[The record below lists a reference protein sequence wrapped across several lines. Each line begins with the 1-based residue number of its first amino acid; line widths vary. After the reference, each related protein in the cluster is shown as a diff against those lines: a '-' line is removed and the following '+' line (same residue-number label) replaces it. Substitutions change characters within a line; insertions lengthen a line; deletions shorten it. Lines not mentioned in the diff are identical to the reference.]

1 MKRIKHLLNET
12 NEHWVG
18 NGFAVRSLFSYQ
30 NYNELLSPFLLLDY
44 AAPRDFPP
52 TSMKRGVGEH
62 PHRGFETVTIVF
74 DGEVAHKDSTG
85 SGGVITKGGVQW
97 MTAGSGIIHEEF
109 HSDEFAQRGGAME
122 MVQLWVNLPKD
133 HKMTAPKYQ
142 GINAEDIPEIT
153 MAQGIQARIIAGEL
167 NQVTG
172 PAETFTPINL
182 WDLTLSKGQHAIEIP
197 AGHNA
202 ILLVRAGT
210 VQVNDASILRAA
222 QGAVFAQEGSSVSIE
237 ASGDDTK
244 VLLMTGEPI
253 NEPVVGYGPF
263 VMNSE
268 NEIREAVSDFNNG
281 TFIR

>member
-1 MKRIKHLLNET
+1 MKKIKQLLNET
-12 NEHWVG
+12 HEHWVG

-52 TSMKRGVGEH
+52 SSMKRGVGEH

-122 MVQLWVNLPKD
+122 MVQLWVNLPKQD
-133 HKMTAPKYQ
+133 KMTAPKYQ
-142 GINAEDIPEIT
+142 GINADDIPETVISDGVT
-153 MAQGIQARIIAGEL
+153 ARIIAGEL
-167 NQVTG
+167 NEVRG
-172 PAETFTPINL
+172 PAQTFTPINL
-182 WDLTLSKGQHAIEIP
+182 WDLTLSKGQHSIEVP
-197 AGHNA
+197 AGHNS
-202 ILLVRAGT
+202 ILLVRSGT
-210 VQVNDASILRAA
+210 VQINDNGIVRAA
-222 QGAVFAQEGSSVSIE
+222 QGAIFDQEGSSISIE
-237 ASGDDTK
+237 ANGDDTK

-253 NEPVVGYGPF
+253 NDPVVGYGPF

-268 NEIREAVSDFNNG
+268 NEIREAVNDFNNG

>member
-142 GINAEDIPEIT
+142 GINAEDIPETT
-153 MAQGIQARIIAGEL
+153 MAEGIQARIIAGEL

>member
-237 ASGDDTK
+237 ANGDDTK